1 MLSTAEAAKL
11 LNISPRRVRALVESG
26 DLKAQRVGRAWLID
40 EDSAR
45 QRANAPVS
53 GGRPKDGERDA

>member
-53 GGRPKDGERDA
+53 